1 MSDKTKT
8 KAELLEMLAEAVRNT
23 QPQPVAQPDPARDP
37 QPERKRKTQSG
48 KTRPAP
54 QRTVKTKNVRASA
67 SRKQQRQ

>member
-37 QPERKRKTQSG
+37 QPDRKRKPQSH
-48 KTRPAP
+48 KARPAS
-54 QRTVKTKNVRASA
+54 QRTVKTKRASA